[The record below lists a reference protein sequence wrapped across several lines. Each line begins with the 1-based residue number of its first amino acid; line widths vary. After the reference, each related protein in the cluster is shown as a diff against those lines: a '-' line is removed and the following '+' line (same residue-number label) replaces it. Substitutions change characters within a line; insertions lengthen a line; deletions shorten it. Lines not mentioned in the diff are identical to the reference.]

1 MKKPGYVIKVDK
13 DTNEVVVGDKQDLFA
28 NVLYGNKVNCMSVP
42 EFEDGMKLMA
52 KIRYNSPEVPCRVY
66 MTGEDEVRVVFDEP
80 QRAITPGQAVV
91 FYDGDIVAGGLR
103 SFVQQM
109 KICEFY
115 FILSSKKKVM
125 LQYNVLYIKH
135 ITGERG
141 SMLNFIRGFCMA
153 LADSVPGVSGGTVAF
168 LLGFYDKFIMSLD
181 YLMSGT
187 KEERIE
193 AIKFLIR
200 IGIGWVV
207 GMGAAVSV
215 LASIFDDRI
224 YEISSLFLGL
234 IIFAIPM
241 ICKEEKDSLKGK
253 YQNII
258 WAVIGVVLVAAI
270 TYFNPVS
277 GKGISVS
284 VEHLNIALVVY
295 IFAVAMVAI
304 SAMVLP
310 GISGSTMLLIFGLY
324 VPVITAL
331 KEVMHLHLSYFP
343 VIVIFGLGILTG
355 IALVIKLIRRAL
367 ENHRSAM
374 IYFVIGMMIGSL
386 YAIVM
391 GPTTLENTKAA
402 MTLHTFHPVFFIIG
416 IVIVFGLEK
425 IKAIAE

>member
-1 MKKPGYVIKVDK
+1 
-13 DTNEVVVGDKQDLFA
+13 
-28 NVLYGNKVNCMSVP
+28 
-42 EFEDGMKLMA
+42 
-52 KIRYNSPEVPCRVY
+52 
-66 MTGEDEVRVVFDEP
+66 
-80 QRAITPGQAVV
+80 
-91 FYDGDIVAGGLR
+91 
-103 SFVQQM
+103 
-109 KICEFY
+109 
-115 FILSSKKKVM
+115 
-125 LQYNVLYIKH
+125 
-135 ITGERG
+135 
-141 SMLNFIRGFCMA
+141 MA

-168 LLGFYDKFIMSLD
+168 LLGFYDKFITSLD
-181 YLMSGT
+181 HLMSGT
-187 KEERIE
+187 KEEKIE

-200 IGIGWVV
+200 IGIGWVI

-215 LASIFDDRI
+215 LASIFDDKI

-241 ICKEEKDSLKGK
+241 ICKEERDSLKGK

-258 WAVIGVVLVAAI
+258 FVVIGVVLVAAI

-277 GKGISVS
+277 GKGISV
-284 VEHLNIALVVY
+284 EHLNVTLGIY

-324 VPVITAL
+324 VPVITAV
-331 KEVMHLHLSYFP
+331 KEVMHLNLSYFP
-343 VIVIFGLGILTG
+343 VVVIFGLGVLTG
-355 IALVIKLIRRAL
+355 IALVIKLIKRAL

-416 IVIVFGLEK
+416 IAIVFGLEK
-425 IKAIAE
+425 IKAISE

>member
-1 MKKPGYVIKVDK
+1 
-13 DTNEVVVGDKQDLFA
+13 
-28 NVLYGNKVNCMSVP
+28 
-42 EFEDGMKLMA
+42 
-52 KIRYNSPEVPCRVY
+52 
-66 MTGEDEVRVVFDEP
+66 
-80 QRAITPGQAVV
+80 
-91 FYDGDIVAGGLR
+91 
-103 SFVQQM
+103 
-109 KICEFY
+109 
-115 FILSSKKKVM
+115 M
-125 LQYNVLYIKH
+125 LQYNMLYIKH

-181 YLMSGT
+181 HLMSGT

-224 YEISSLFLGL
+224 YEISSLF
-234 IIFAIPM
+234 FAIPM

-258 WAVIGVVLVAAI
+258 WAVIGVALVAAI

>member
-1 MKKPGYVIKVDK
+1 
-13 DTNEVVVGDKQDLFA
+13 
-28 NVLYGNKVNCMSVP
+28 
-42 EFEDGMKLMA
+42 
-52 KIRYNSPEVPCRVY
+52 
-66 MTGEDEVRVVFDEP
+66 
-80 QRAITPGQAVV
+80 
-91 FYDGDIVAGGLR
+91 
-103 SFVQQM
+103 
-109 KICEFY
+109 
-115 FILSSKKKVM
+115 M

-200 IGIGWVV
+200 IGIGW
-207 GMGAAVSV
+207 
-215 LASIFDDRI
+215 
-224 YEISSLFLGL
+224 ISSLFLGL

-343 VIVIFGLGILTG
+343 VIVIFGLGVLTG

>member
-1 MKKPGYVIKVDK
+1 M
-13 DTNEVVVGDKQDLFA
+13 
-28 NVLYGNKVNCMSVP
+28 
-42 EFEDGMKLMA
+42 
-52 KIRYNSPEVPCRVY
+52 
-66 MTGEDEVRVVFDEP
+66 
-80 QRAITPGQAVV
+80 
-91 FYDGDIVAGGLR
+91 
-103 SFVQQM
+103 
-109 KICEFY
+109 
-115 FILSSKKKVM
+115 
-125 LQYNVLYIKH
+125 
-135 ITGERG
+135 
-141 SMLNFIRGFCMA
+141 
-153 LADSVPGVSGGTVAF
+153 
-168 LLGFYDKFIMSLD
+168 
-181 YLMSGT
+181 
-187 KEERIE
+187 
-193 AIKFLIR
+193 
-200 IGIGWVV
+200 
-207 GMGAAVSV
+207 
-215 LASIFDDRI
+215 
-224 YEISSLFLGL
+224 
-234 IIFAIPM
+234 
-241 ICKEEKDSLKGK
+241 
-253 YQNII
+253 
-258 WAVIGVVLVAAI
+258 IGVVLVAAI

-284 VEHLNIALVVY
+284 VEHLNIALAVY

-343 VIVIFGLGILTG
+343 VIVIFGLGVLAG
-355 IALVIKLIRRAL
+355 ITLVIKLIRRAL

>member
-1 MKKPGYVIKVDK
+1 
-13 DTNEVVVGDKQDLFA
+13 
-28 NVLYGNKVNCMSVP
+28 
-42 EFEDGMKLMA
+42 
-52 KIRYNSPEVPCRVY
+52 
-66 MTGEDEVRVVFDEP
+66 
-80 QRAITPGQAVV
+80 
-91 FYDGDIVAGGLR
+91 
-103 SFVQQM
+103 
-109 KICEFY
+109 
-115 FILSSKKKVM
+115 M

-181 YLMSGT
+181 HLMSGT

-215 LASIFDDRI
+215 LASIYDDRI
-224 YEISSLFLGL
+224 YEISYLFLGL
-234 IIFAIPM
+234 IIF
-241 ICKEEKDSLKGK
+241 
-253 YQNII
+253 
-258 WAVIGVVLVAAI
+258 
-270 TYFNPVS
+270 
-277 GKGISVS
+277 
-284 VEHLNIALVVY
+284 Y

>member
-1 MKKPGYVIKVDK
+1 
-13 DTNEVVVGDKQDLFA
+13 
-28 NVLYGNKVNCMSVP
+28 
-42 EFEDGMKLMA
+42 
-52 KIRYNSPEVPCRVY
+52 
-66 MTGEDEVRVVFDEP
+66 
-80 QRAITPGQAVV
+80 
-91 FYDGDIVAGGLR
+91 
-103 SFVQQM
+103 
-109 KICEFY
+109 
-115 FILSSKKKVM
+115 
-125 LQYNVLYIKH
+125 
-135 ITGERG
+135 
-141 SMLNFIRGFCMA
+141 MA

-181 YLMSGT
+181 HLMSGT

-234 IIFAIPM
+234 IIFAILM

-258 WAVIGVVLVAAI
+258 WAVIGVALVAAI

>member
-1 MKKPGYVIKVDK
+1 
-13 DTNEVVVGDKQDLFA
+13 
-28 NVLYGNKVNCMSVP
+28 
-42 EFEDGMKLMA
+42 
-52 KIRYNSPEVPCRVY
+52 
-66 MTGEDEVRVVFDEP
+66 
-80 QRAITPGQAVV
+80 
-91 FYDGDIVAGGLR
+91 
-103 SFVQQM
+103 
-109 KICEFY
+109 
-115 FILSSKKKVM
+115 
-125 LQYNVLYIKH
+125 
-135 ITGERG
+135 
-141 SMLNFIRGFCMA
+141 MLNFIRGFCMA

-181 YLMSGT
+181 HLMSGT

-234 IIFAIPM
+234 IIFEIPM

-258 WAVIGVVLVAAI
+258 WAVIGVALVAAI

>member
-1 MKKPGYVIKVDK
+1 
-13 DTNEVVVGDKQDLFA
+13 
-28 NVLYGNKVNCMSVP
+28 
-42 EFEDGMKLMA
+42 
-52 KIRYNSPEVPCRVY
+52 
-66 MTGEDEVRVVFDEP
+66 
-80 QRAITPGQAVV
+80 
-91 FYDGDIVAGGLR
+91 
-103 SFVQQM
+103 
-109 KICEFY
+109 
-115 FILSSKKKVM
+115 
-125 LQYNVLYIKH
+125 
-135 ITGERG
+135 
-141 SMLNFIRGFCMA
+141 MA

-284 VEHLNIALVVY
+284 VEHLNIALVVLY
-295 IFAVAMVAI
+295 LRSSDGSNLSNGTSRNFRINNASDLWVICSSDHSTQRSDA
-304 SAMVLP
+304 SSSVLLP
-310 GISGSTMLLIFGLY
+310 SHSDLWTWNLDRNRTRDQTD
-324 VPVITAL
+324 P
-331 KEVMHLHLSYFP
+331 P
-343 VIVIFGLGILTG
+343 C
-355 IALVIKLIRRAL
+355 
-367 ENHRSAM
+367 
-374 IYFVIGMMIGSL
+374 IGE
-386 YAIVM
+386 
-391 GPTTLENTKAA
+391 P
-402 MTLHTFHPVFFIIG
+402 
-416 IVIVFGLEK
+416 
-425 IKAIAE
+425 

>member
-1 MKKPGYVIKVDK
+1 
-13 DTNEVVVGDKQDLFA
+13 
-28 NVLYGNKVNCMSVP
+28 
-42 EFEDGMKLMA
+42 
-52 KIRYNSPEVPCRVY
+52 
-66 MTGEDEVRVVFDEP
+66 
-80 QRAITPGQAVV
+80 
-91 FYDGDIVAGGLR
+91 
-103 SFVQQM
+103 
-109 KICEFY
+109 
-115 FILSSKKKVM
+115 M
-125 LQYNVLYIKH
+125 LQYNMLYIKH

-181 YLMSGT
+181 HLMSGT

-258 WAVIGVVLVAAI
+258 WAVIGVALVAAI

-367 ENHRSAM
+367 DDLFCYRNDDR
-374 IYFVIGMMIGSL
+374 
-386 YAIVM
+386 
-391 GPTTLENTKAA
+391 
-402 MTLHTFHPVFFIIG
+402 FFICDRYGTNNTGEYKSSDDTSYVPSSI
-416 IVIVFGLEK
+416 LYYRYRDRLRS
-425 IKAIAE
+425 